1 MAEFIKTKLKI
12 DHKFNSKSKRHFL
25 NGIESVYHCHH
36 FTVLYTQLA
45 LDAGETELLKSTAE
59 DSFYKVLN
67 KYFAENNIAETKD
80 RVEVASQYYSTMGLG
95 IIEVDFIGDFSA
107 KIISTNSHVEQGW
120 IKKWGKFDKSI
131 NYIGCGYVSAMLS
144 AILGEPIGKFN
155 TFETQSIVK
164 GSKQTIFKSYKK

>member
-25 NGIESVYHCHH
+25 NGIQSVYHCHH
-36 FTVLYTQLA
+36 YTILYTQLA

-59 DSFYKVLN
+59 NSFYKILN
-67 KYFAENNIAETKD
+67 KYFAENNITETKN
-80 RVEVASQYYSTMGLG
+80 RVEIATQYYSAMGLG
-95 IIEVDFIGDFSA
+95 VLEVDFIGDFSA
-107 KIISTNSHVEQGW
+107 TIISKNSHVEQGW

-131 NYIGCGYVSAMLS
+131 NFIGCGYVSAMLS
-144 AILGEPIGKFN
+144 AILGETTCKFE

-164 GSKQTIFKSYKK
+164 GSEKTIFKSYKK